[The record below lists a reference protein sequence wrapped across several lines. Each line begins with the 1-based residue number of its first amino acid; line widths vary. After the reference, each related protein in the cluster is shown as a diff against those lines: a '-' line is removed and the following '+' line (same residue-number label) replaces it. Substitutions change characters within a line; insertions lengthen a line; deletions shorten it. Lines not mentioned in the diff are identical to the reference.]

1 MFVVFRP
8 FVFRLPKSL
17 RRGLRDRDWVCD
29 ATASLLRVRR
39 SSIDKRLSRAQI
51 CWQCKLQLSRG

>member
-8 FVFRLPKSL
+8 FVFRIHKSL
-17 RRGLRDRDWVCD
+17 KRGLRDRDSVCD

-39 SSIDKRLSRAQI
+39 SSVDKRLSRA
-51 CWQCKLQLSRG
+51 